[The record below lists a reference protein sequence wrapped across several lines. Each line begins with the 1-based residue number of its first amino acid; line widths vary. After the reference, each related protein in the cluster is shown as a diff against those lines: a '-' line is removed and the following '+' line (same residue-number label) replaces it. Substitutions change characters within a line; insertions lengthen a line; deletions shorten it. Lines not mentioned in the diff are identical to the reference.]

1 MLISD
6 SSREDYMELIRLEK
20 EAEKTYEDL
29 FDAAYNCLFNGN
41 LDEYRD
47 LCVKQNVAFARLQD
61 CRNHRRF
68 IAMVI
73 LDEMLSQEK

>member
-1 MLISD
+1 MQISD
-6 SSREDYMELIRLEK
+6 SSRKEYIELIRLEK
-20 EAEKTYEDL
+20 EAEKTCEDL
-29 FDAAYNCLFNGN
+29 VDAAFDCLFNDN
-41 LDEYRD
+41 LDDYRD
-47 LCVKQNVAFARLQD
+47 LCVKQNAAFARLQD